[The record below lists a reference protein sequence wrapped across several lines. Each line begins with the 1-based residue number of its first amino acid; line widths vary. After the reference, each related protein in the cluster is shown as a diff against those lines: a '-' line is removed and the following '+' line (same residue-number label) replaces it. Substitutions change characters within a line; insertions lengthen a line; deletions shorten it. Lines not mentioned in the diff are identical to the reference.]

1 VNEDKEST
9 ERYLQDSSDTGG
21 SSPSIWIKFNLPHKK
36 RERSAY
42 LGFNRKCYRDYPFL
56 IIMGILISSPKYA
69 HRVPAYFLLGLVP
82 PIDDNDDV

>member
-1 VNEDKEST
+1 MRIRRAQRGTSKIAVIPEGHLPQSG
-9 ERYLQDSSDTGG
+9 L
-21 SSPSIWIKFNLPHKK
+21 NLISHIK